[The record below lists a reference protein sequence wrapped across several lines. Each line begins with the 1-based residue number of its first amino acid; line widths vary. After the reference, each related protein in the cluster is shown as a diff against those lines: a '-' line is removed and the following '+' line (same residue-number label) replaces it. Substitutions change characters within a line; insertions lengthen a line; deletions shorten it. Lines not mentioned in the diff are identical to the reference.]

1 MQRAAAH
8 EARGY
13 EHAERGNGRA
23 ANAHFARA
31 RQLRSAFGARIDDA
45 YDRVADQIVRA
56 YNARRKTKLTS
67 LPHAIDM
74 LAEEL
79 RRVFRAGAPICSTLG
94 PERSDRVI
102 LTDARK
108 EWGLELQ
115 LGELNG
121 GPVYDFIRAG
131 DYDFIRAGEKPA
143 WNKRRFGEYEPD
155 DSEPGARKRVDYE
168 DGEAAMES

>member
-94 PERSDRVI
+94 LERSDRV
-102 LTDARK
+102 LLADARK

-115 LGELNG
+115 LGESNG
-121 GPVYDFIRAG
+121 GFVYHFSDAG